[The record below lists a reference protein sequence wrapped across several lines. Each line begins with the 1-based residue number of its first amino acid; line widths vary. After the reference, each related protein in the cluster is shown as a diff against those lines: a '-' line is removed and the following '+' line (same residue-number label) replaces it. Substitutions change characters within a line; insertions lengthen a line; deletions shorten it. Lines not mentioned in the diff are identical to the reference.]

1 MLSAF
6 IVVVSHS
13 LAFFSGFTIREIWI
27 FRSVNEVHYG
37 GKEGETFPQKSMQ
50 DTSVFLS
57 EGCEIEVSYPLCPFF
72 LPLSLPPLLPPS
84 LPPMDLNN
92 SLS

>member
-37 GKEGETFPQKSMQ
+37 GKEG
-50 DTSVFLS
+50 
-57 EGCEIEVSYPLCPFF
+57 
-72 LPLSLPPLLPPS
+72 
-84 LPPMDLNN
+84 
-92 SLS
+92 